1 MRINVHYSRVVRII
15 TVIVSLIII
24 IGEIF
29 LITKYI
35 HNNDY
40 KLLFIIII
48 LLILPLVFVLNAP
61 VYILLEPQCFI
72 MKKVLGKVKINY
84 NSILFI
90 DRYSP
95 SLRDVR
101 IFGSGGFWGFIGL
114 FSSEKI
120 GKYYSFVG
128 DSEQCFFIRTIS
140 GNSYV
145 FSSEDVDI
153 VIENIKKRINSY

>member
-29 LITKYI
+29 LIVKYI

-90 DRYSP
+90 DRY
-95 SLRDVR
+95 L
-101 IFGSGGFWGFIGL
+101 
-114 FSSEKI
+114 I
-120 GKYYSFVG
+120 GKTK
-128 DSEQCFFIRTIS
+128 C
-140 GNSYV
+140 
-145 FSSEDVDI
+145 
-153 VIENIKKRINSY
+153 

>member
-15 TVIVSLIII
+15 TVIVSLI
-24 IGEIF
+24 IF

-48 LLILPLVFVLNAP
+48 LLLLPSVFVLNAP

-72 MKKVLGKVKINY
+72 MKKVFGKVKINY
-84 NSILFI
+84 DSILFI
-90 DRYSP
+90 NRYSP

-101 IFGSGGFWGFIGL
+101 IFGSGGFFGFIGL

-128 DSEQCFFIRTIS
+128 DSEQCFCIKTIS

-153 VIENIKKRINSY
+153 VIEKIKKSK

>member
-61 VYILLEPQCFI
+61 VYILLEPQYFI

-101 IFGSGGFWGFIGL
+101 IFGL

-128 DSEQCFFIRTIS
+128 DSEQCFFIKTVS

-153 VIENIKKRINSY
+153 VIEKIKKSKWLLR

>member
-1 MRINVHYSRVVRII
+1 M
-15 TVIVSLIII
+15 
-24 IGEIF
+24 
-29 LITKYI
+29 
-35 HNNDY
+35 
-40 KLLFIIII
+40 
-48 LLILPLVFVLNAP
+48 FVLNAP

-101 IFGSGGFWGFIGL
+101 IFGSGGFFGFIGL

-128 DSEQCFFIRTIS
+128 DSEQCFCIKTIS

-153 VIENIKKRINSY
+153 VIEKIKKSK